1 MEPWAEPAR
10 RGTDVTEIDLR
21 SDTVTLPTEAMRQAM
36 ASAPLGD
43 DVFGDDPTVNRL
55 EETAAERMG
64 KEAAVFVASGT
75 MGNLLGVLVNA
86 RSGQEIMAEA
96 SSHLFMNEGAGAAV
110 VGGIQVRQVPT
121 ERGVLAP
128 EQILAVLRP
137 DSDVHQ
143 PLSAALVIENTH
155 NRHGGTVWPV
165 ADLRK
170 AGEIA
175 HAHGVAVH
183 MDGARIFN
191 AAIAAGTTARDV
203 AEVADTVTFCLSKGL
218 SCPVGSLLCG
228 PAGKIAEARKWRKML
243 GGGMRQAGVLAAA
256 GLVALETMVDR
267 LAEDHENART
277 LAEGLAG
284 LRGVECDLTR
294 VQTNIV
300 RFRLTGLSS
309 PDFLAACA
317 KFGLRGGAAG
327 PDQVRFVTHHGITSA
342 DIKQALTICGDAM
355 NG

>member
-1 MEPWAEPAR
+1 M
-10 RGTDVTEIDLR
+10 TDIDLR
-21 SDTVTLPTEAMRQAM
+21 SDTVTLPTEAMLRAM

-43 DVFGDDPTVNRL
+43 DVLRDDPTVNRL
-55 EETAAERMG
+55 EQTAAERLG
-64 KEAAVFVASGT
+64 KEAALFVASGT

-86 RSGQEIMAEA
+86 RSGQEIIAEA
-96 SSHLFMNEGAGAAV
+96 SSHLFLNEAAGAAV

-137 DSDVHQ
+137 RNDDHQ
-143 PLSAALVIENTH
+143 PLSAAVVIENTH
-155 NRHGGTVWPV
+155 NRHGGVAWPL
-165 ADLRK
+165 ADLRRV
-170 AGEIA
+170 GETA
-175 HAHGVAVH
+175 RAHGLAVH

-191 AAIAAGTTARDV
+191 AAVATGAAALDI

-218 SCPVGSLLCG
+218 SCPVGSVLCG

-256 GLVALETMVDR
+256 GLVALDTMVDR

-284 LRGVECDLTR
+284 LPGVDCDLSR
-294 VQTNIV
+294 VQTDIV
-300 RFRLTGLSS
+300 SFRLTGMNSAG
-309 PDFLAACA
+309 FLAACS
-317 KFGLRGGAAG
+317 KLGLRGGAPG
-327 PDQVRFVTHHGITSA
+327 PDRVRFVTHRGITGT
-342 DIKQALTICGDAM
+342 DIKQALTICRDAL
-355 NG
+355 GG

>member
-21 SDTVTLPTEAMRQAM
+21 SDTVTLPTEAMLQAM

-75 MGNLLGVLVNA
+75 MGNQLGVLVNA
-86 RSGQEIMAEA
+86 RSGQEIIAEA
-96 SSHLFMNEGAGAAV
+96 SSHLFMNEAAGAAV

-137 DSDVHQ
+137 RNDDHQ
-143 PLSAALVIENTH
+143 PLSAAVVIENTH
-155 NRHGGTVWPV
+155 NRHGGTAWPV
-165 ADLRK
+165 ADLRQ

-175 HAHGVAVH
+175 HAHGMAVH

-191 AAIAAGTTARDV
+191 AAIAAG
-203 AEVADTVTFCLSKGL
+203 
-218 SCPVGSLLCG
+218 
-228 PAGKIAEARKWRKML
+228 
-243 GGGMRQAGVLAAA
+243 
-256 GLVALETMVDR
+256 
-267 LAEDHENART
+267 
-277 LAEGLAG
+277 
-284 LRGVECDLTR
+284 
-294 VQTNIV
+294 
-300 RFRLTGLSS
+300 
-309 PDFLAACA
+309 
-317 KFGLRGGAAG
+317 
-327 PDQVRFVTHHGITSA
+327 
-342 DIKQALTICGDAM
+342 
-355 NG
+355 